1 VANTVT
7 EAEPAPQAPV
17 VTVTRGEPT
26 PAELAAVLA
35 VLYAVAAGR
44 ATSAPAAA
52 RPRSAWTEHSR
63 VRRTLPPPGPG
74 AWRASAWA

>member
-1 VANTVT
+1 MT
-7 EAEPAPQAPV
+7 EPEAASQAPV

-35 VLYAVAAGR
+35 VLYAVAANRG
-44 ATSAPAAA
+44 ASAPAGPA
-52 RPRSAWTEHSR
+52 RPRSAWMDRSR

>member
-1 VANTVT
+1 MTDPGST
-7 EAEPAPQAPV
+7 PQAPLI
-17 VTVTRGEPT
+17 TVTRGQPT

-35 VLYAVAAGR
+35 VLYAVAANR
-44 ATSAPAAA
+44 ATVEPAAA
-52 RPRSAWTEHSR
+52 GPRSAWADRSR

>member
-1 VANTVT
+1 MTAP
-7 EAEPAPQAPV
+7 EPAPQAPL

-35 VLYAVAAGR
+35 VLYAVAANR
-44 ATSAPAAA
+44 ASRAPTGPA
-52 RPRSAWTEHSR
+52 RARSAWMEHSR